1 MSWSIQ
7 LYETLTGQNPA
18 EDFIKSLQ
26 PNTIAKLRNQIN
38 LLSEFGPK
46 LTMPH
51 AKPLGDG
58 LYELRVRGKEEIRT
72 IYVYQKGKTII
83 ILHGFKKKTMAIS
96 RRDLKIALQRKKEV
110 DNL

>member
-1 MSWSIQ
+1 
-7 LYETLTGQNPA
+7 
-18 EDFIKSLQ
+18 
-26 PNTIAKLRNQIN
+26 
-38 LLSEFGPK
+38 
-46 LTMPH
+46 MPH